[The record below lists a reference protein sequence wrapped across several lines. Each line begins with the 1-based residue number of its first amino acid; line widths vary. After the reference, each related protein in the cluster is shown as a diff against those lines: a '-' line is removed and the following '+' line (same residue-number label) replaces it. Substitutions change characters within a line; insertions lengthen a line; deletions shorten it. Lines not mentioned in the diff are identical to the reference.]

1 MKNDLIEKIKS
12 ITAKGQNATEEDIRA
27 LMILIRKLLE
37 GMTDAERQLYL
48 TLNLFC
54 NWTAH
59 TEITQS
65 NTGLRILARVNDAL
79 VEVKDSKDLINIQSK
94 MSQALGL
101 VPLRRE
107 LSSLL
112 GNIRASDLLISDN
125 DLWGMVFLNHLIEII
140 RNVPLAFPELS
151 KLDSAKRKIYDQ
163 IAQNPVKPGAGV
175 VALQIAKVDYNALG
189 MPNAGEIMCLQVR
202 TEDTTTVVVPI
213 LIDVRLK

>member
-1 MKNDLIEKIKS
+1 MKNDLIEKIKN
-12 ITAKGQNATEEDIRA
+12 ITAKEQDITEEDIRA
-27 LMILIRKLLE
+27 LMILVRKLLE
-37 GMTDAERQLYL
+37 GTTDGERQRYL

-79 VEVKDSKDLINIQSK
+79 VEVKDSKNLIDVQSK
-94 MSQALGL
+94 MSQALGI

-107 LSSLL
+107 LSNLL
-112 GNIRASDLLISDN
+112 KDLGASDLLISDN
-125 DLWGMVFLNHLIEII
+125 NLWGMVFLGHLIEII

-163 IAQNPVKPGAGV
+163 IAQNPVKLGAGV
-175 VALQIAKVDYNALG
+175 VALQIAKVDYSALG

-213 LIDVRLK
+213 LIDVRLR